1 MSVDWN
7 IGDCFYCIEHNQ
19 YAVYHLLAHENETFY
34 ALSFWPIATIPT
46 SNDWD
51 AFVVRTHCTTISKEH
66 FHTRITFFN
75 REITP
80 KEKDELEQFK
90 RIRAG
95 KLLRE
100 TEFKRLLLAADEAMN
115 QSKWQEAIDLLTEAA
130 PFDKLNEVVYLNRGK
145 CWMHLGNRLAALN
158 DLNYVVQQNPSNAN
172 ALELVA
178 LL

>member
-1 MSVDWN
+1 
-7 IGDCFYCIEHNQ
+7 
-19 YAVYHLLAHENETFY
+19 
-34 ALSFWPIATIPT
+34 
-46 SNDWD
+46 
-51 AFVVRTHCTTISKEH
+51 
-66 FHTRITFFN
+66 
-75 REITP
+75 
-80 KEKDELEQFK
+80 
-90 RIRAG
+90 
-95 KLLRE
+95 
-100 TEFKRLLLAADEAMN
+100 MN